1 MPITIATIGVGGTG
15 ANSASAALTALGAV
29 AKTGDTMSGQLNIS
43 SGGLLVTGNVV
54 LSANTSTD
62 VLRITQTGSGNAIV
76 IEDETNPDPT
86 PFLVTNTG
94 NVGIGVSSPLSYFHA
109 NMGSLRMIVQ
119 TDTTGATSPVNLWN
133 SNTSNTSGAGML
145 FSAGGNGTTT
155 GFIGGVSSAK
165 INDPNNARMVFR
177 VFSNGALSPVS
188 DPANTPFYIEGNSAG
203 PRVCMAN
210 ALVAIGTTTPL
221 ANLHIVNGSTIIDTP
236 VTSITANT
244 TYAENGAGRVIFANT
259 TSAITVTVANS
270 SIPGFSYTIIR
281 GNTGNVTIANSGVT
295 RLNSA
300 SITSMNISQYG
311 AATVVYTAT
320 NQVIVF
326 GDFAQYEF
334 TSSICN

>member
-1 MPITIATIGVGGTG
+1 MTTKVSIPVGGTG
-15 ANSASAALTALGAV
+15 SNSATSTLTALGAV
-29 AKTGDTMSGQLNIS
+29 AKTGDTMTGQLNIS

-54 LSANTSTD
+54 LSDNTSGD

-109 NMGSLRMIVQ
+109 NMGSLRMIIQ
-119 TDTTGATSPVNLWN
+119 TNTDGPTSPINLWN
-133 SNTSNTSGAGML
+133 ANTGNLSGSGLL
-145 FSAGGNGTTT
+145 FSAGGNGVSN
-155 GFIGGVSSAK
+155 GFIGGITSAK
-165 INDPNNARMVFR
+165 IDDPNNGRTILR
-177 VFSNGALSPVS
+177 VFNNGGITGVNQPNLL
-188 DPANTPFYIEGNSAG
+188 PFFLEGNTAG
-203 PRVCMAN
+203 PRVCMPN
-210 ALVAIGTTTPL
+210 AIVGIGTSVPL

-326 GDFAQYEF
+326 GDFA
-334 TSSICN
+334 